1 MEAEHCDISPP
12 EEGVKKRQ
20 VGGNTEQ
27 HQEHQER
34 DRPQKR
40 LLPSCSY
47 NDVRKIYNGVR
58 TKFQIHSLRLVAVT
72 LCIALLSFCLVIYDH
87 MVIADL

>member
-1 MEAEHCDISPP
+1 MEAELSPP
-12 EEGVKKRQ
+12 EDGVKKRQ
-20 VGGNTEQ
+20 VRGNTEQ

-40 LLPSCSY
+40 LY

-58 TKFQIHSLRLVAVT
+58 MKFQIHSLLLVAVT
-72 LCIALLSFCLVIYDH
+72 LCIASLSFCLVIYDH
-87 MVIADL
+87 MVITDLQSKLRK